1 LFPVFENNILARLR
15 IIFLKCFKAQ
25 FEPSAVKQILRKEVS
40 WMKKVFTGAL
50 ATLMVLSLLACAGTK
65 GDQKVRVKCPACGYE
80 FDAPT
85 E

>member
-1 LFPVFENNILARLR
+1 
-15 IIFLKCFKAQ
+15 
-25 FEPSAVKQILRKEVS
+25 
-40 WMKKVFTGAL
+40 MKKAFTGVL
-50 ATLMVLSLLACAGTK
+50 AVMMILTLVACAGTN

>member
-1 LFPVFENNILARLR
+1 MNKVLTGVLAVMM
-15 IIFLKCFKAQ
+15 I
-25 FEPSAVKQILRKEVS
+25 
-40 WMKKVFTGAL
+40 
-50 ATLMVLSLLACAGTK
+50 LSLVACAGTN

>member
-1 LFPVFENNILARLR
+1 
-15 IIFLKCFKAQ
+15 
-25 FEPSAVKQILRKEVS
+25 
-40 WMKKVFTGAL
+40 MKRVFTGVL
-50 ATLMVLSLLACAGTK
+50 TVMMVFSLVACAGTS

>member
-1 LFPVFENNILARLR
+1 
-15 IIFLKCFKAQ
+15 
-25 FEPSAVKQILRKEVS
+25 
-40 WMKKVFTGAL
+40 MKKAFTGAL
-50 ATLMVLSLLACAGTK
+50 AVMMILSLAACVGSK

>member
-1 LFPVFENNILARLR
+1 MN
-15 IIFLKCFKAQ
+15 
-25 FEPSAVKQILRKEVS
+25 
-40 WMKKVFTGAL
+40 KVFTGVL
-50 ATLMVLSLLACAGTK
+50 AVMMILSLVACAGTN